1 MGLLP
6 ADVADITAGFRWLA
20 DRVYSALLERGKFA
34 WNQFLNNDPNCPAC
48 GDCPQP
54 WVKQSSCAV
63 DLRKH
68 CNASGP
74 LHTRAMLYGLTGCN
88 GPAAKNLTFGWTTLA
103 DLG

>member
-1 MGLLP
+1 M
-6 ADVADITAGFRWLA
+6 
-20 DRVYSALLERGKFA
+20 
-34 WNQFLNNDPNCPAC
+34 FLNNDPNFPAC

-54 WVKQSSCAV
+54 WVKQSSCAA

-74 LHTRAMLYGLTGCN
+74 VHTRAMLYGLTGCN

-103 DLG
+103 DLGYVNVKTVCFSHLYFVH